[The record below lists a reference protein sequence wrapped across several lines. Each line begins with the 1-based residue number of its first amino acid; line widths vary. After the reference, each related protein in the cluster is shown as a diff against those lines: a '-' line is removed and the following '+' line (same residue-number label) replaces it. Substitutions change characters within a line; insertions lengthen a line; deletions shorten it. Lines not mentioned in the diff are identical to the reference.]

1 MPSTLVIMSRS
12 TRHLTAA
19 TRRIIER
26 ICEDHGLMLVTDL
39 NTGAGYRAVA
49 EIPDRHSQG
58 SPQDDARL
66 GVVRAALVA
75 ADIVPGNL
83 RDDQLVQFRGR
94 CRADYLRAMGTDPI
108 TGASR
113 GHS

>member
-12 TRHLTAA
+12 NRHLTSA

-26 ICEDHGLMLVTDL
+26 ICEDHGLVLVTDL
-39 NTGAGYRAVA
+39 NTGAGYRAVV
-49 EIPDRHSQG
+49 EIPDRYSQG
-58 SPQDDARL
+58 GQQDDARL
-66 GVVRAALVA
+66 GVVRAALV
-75 ADIVPGNL
+75 DSGIVPGNL
-83 RDDQLVQFRGR
+83 RDDQLVLFRGR
-94 CRADYLRAMGTDPI
+94 CRADYLRAMGTDPV